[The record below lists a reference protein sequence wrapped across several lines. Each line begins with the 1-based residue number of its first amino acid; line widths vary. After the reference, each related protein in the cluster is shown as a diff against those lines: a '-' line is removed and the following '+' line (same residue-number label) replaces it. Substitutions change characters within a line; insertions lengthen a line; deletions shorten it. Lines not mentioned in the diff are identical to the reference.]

1 MNNISIIVA
10 IAQDNGIGKNNQL
23 LWHIPADMRRFK
35 QITLGHTVIMGKN
48 TFLSLPGG
56 PLKNRRNIVISDNT
70 ADRFAGCEMVS
81 SIQEALE
88 RCEPDQE
95 NFVIG
100 GASIYRQFLPLA
112 DQLYL
117 TRVNRSFEA
126 DTYFPEISPD
136 EWEVISQ
143 EHPEP
148 DGKNDF
154 SYTFINLKRK
164 NYL

>member
-1 MNNISIIVA
+1 MA
-10 IAQDNGIGKNNQL
+10 IAQNNGIGRNNQL
-23 LWHIPADMRRFK
+23 LWHIPADLKRFK

-56 PLKNRRNIVISDNT
+56 PLKNRRNVVISNDP
-70 ADRFAGCEMVS
+70 ADRFAGCEMVF

-88 RCEPDQE
+88 RCDADQE

-100 GASIYRQFLPLA
+100 GASVYRQFLPMA
-112 DQLYL
+112 HRLYI

-126 DTYFPEISPD
+126 DTFFPEINPG

-154 SYTFINLKRK
+154 SYTFIILKRK

>member
-1 MNNISIIVA
+1 MKNISIIVA
-10 IAQDNGIGKNNQL
+10 IAQNNGIGRNNQL
-23 LWHIPADMRRFK
+23 LWHIPADLKRFK

-56 PLKNRRNIVISDNT
+56 PLKSRRNVVISNDP
-70 ADRFAGCEMVS
+70 ADRFAGCEMVF

-88 RCEPDQE
+88 RCDDDQE

-100 GASIYRQFLPLA
+100 GASVYRQFLPMA
-112 DQLYL
+112 QRLYI

-126 DTYFPEISPD
+126 DTFFPEINPG

-143 EHPEP
+143 EQPEP

-154 SYTFINLKRK
+154 SYTFIILKRK